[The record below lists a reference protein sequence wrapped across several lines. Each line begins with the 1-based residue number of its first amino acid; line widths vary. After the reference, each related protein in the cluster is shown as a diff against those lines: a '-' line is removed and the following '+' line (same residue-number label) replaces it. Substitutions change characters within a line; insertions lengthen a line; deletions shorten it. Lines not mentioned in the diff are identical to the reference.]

1 MGDTT
6 KILPD
11 VVTETIKQ
19 TESTS
24 DSMSEIIAM
33 REDSDPRI
41 QEASE
46 NAIDAKL
53 INSETNLKKAK
64 ISHAI
69 WTTLSI
75 PLSAFGY
82 AGKKINEILNNYS
95 EEQKNSLQN
104 KINRLADGHIEIT
117 PQTLPTLASATE
129 ALLYSEQEPNL
140 REMFEDLIVNTI
152 DKMHSTHPS
161 FVEILKQL
169 SGKEAKF
176 LKVILSSNEN
186 QALVNVILSEN
197 NGHII
202 LYRNLIGLV
211 YINSKEFIIDHEIPV
226 FIDNWVR
233 LGLISTTTETSFTD
247 KENYEAFNKHP
258 IFVDLRNKHDNPEK
272 NEHVEMQEG
281 ILRITDFGKAF
292 ARSINII

>member
-1 MGDTT
+1 MGDVTE
-6 KILPD
+6 ILSD
-11 VVTETIKQ
+11 VVTGTIKQ

-41 QEASE
+41 QEASQ
-46 NAIDAKL
+46 NAIDSKL
-53 INSETNLKKAK
+53 MNSKTNLKKAK
-64 ISHAI
+64 ISNALWSLI
-69 WTTLSI
+69 EA

-82 AGKKINEILNNYS
+82 AGRKINEILNNYS

-104 KINRLADGHIEIT
+104 KINRLVNSNIEIT

-152 DKMHSTHPS
+152 DRTRETHPS
-161 FVEILKQL
+161 FVEIIKQL
-169 SGKEAKF
+169 SAKEASF
-176 LKVILSSNEN
+176 LKIILSSNDT
-186 QALVNVILSEN
+186 QPLVDIILRLDK
-197 NGHII
+197 GFQP
-202 LYRNLIGLV
+202 LYRNLIPLSYISSGELLV
-211 YINSKEFIIDHEIPV
+211 DDETPL

-233 LGLISTTTETSFTD
+233 LGLISTSNKESLVD
-247 KENYEAFNKHP
+247 KKNYEVFNRHP
-258 IFVDLRNKHDNPEK
+258 IFVDLRNKHENPEK
-272 NEHVEMQEG
+272 NEYVEMQEG

-292 ARSINII
+292 AKSINII